1 MTKTQNNGQI
11 NKFSTRL
18 LVFVIASAVG
28 LMPLILYWFIYG
40 QTEMVTPA
48 EAKVL
53 LLREDS
59 NAVLIDIRSKEEYDS
74 AHIDGSYYWLAEEI
88 FSLESK
94 EKVSEQFHDKILLL
108 ICDSGI
114 LSNFATKHLAS
125 IGVPKAKSV
134 RGGIQEWISSVQGP
148 EGGDF
153 ERYKLASGQISEFP
167 IRISPLYEKLAAVI
181 SGYAIKP
188 AYTVLSLLLVILLW
202 RRKAFDLS
210 ALRWSMI
217 FFFIGENFC
226 AINYLLFEDKSYLVE
241 YLHSFGM
248 LLSFG
253 FATYAVFEGMDSRIL
268 ILSDPNKKCAALS
281 LCRKCIKYENVPCG
295 LKRTFFMIIP
305 ASILL
310 AMMPLCADW
319 HNNSYNTMIFGT
331 FYNYTHRL
339 IYQQFELLYC
349 PIVTIVLLTI
359 SLLILTLKREDSLLL
374 AKIFFAAGIGPLGF
388 GMFRSILAGLYSQ
401 NMVWFNFW
409 EEGTELL
416 FIVGVCF
423 VLWVF
428 RQSLFKTPNVGRK

>member
-1 MTKTQNNGQI
+1 MTKTQNNRQI
-11 NKFSTRL
+11 KKSRTRL
-18 LVFVIASAVG
+18 LVFVIILVGG
-28 LMPLILYWFIYG
+28 LMPPILYWSIYG
-40 QTEMVTPA
+40 QTEMVTPT
-48 EAKVL
+48 EAKDL

-59 NAVLIDIRSKEEYDS
+59 NAVLIDIRSKEKYDS
-74 AHIDGSYYWLAEEI
+74 AHIDGSYYWPTEEI

-94 EKVSEQFHDKILLL
+94 EKVPEQFHDMILLL

-114 LSNFATKHLAS
+114 LSNFATKHLAG
-125 IGVPKAKSV
+125 IGIQKAMSV
-134 RGGIQEWISSVQGP
+134 RGGIQEWIGSVQVP

-153 ERYKLASGQISEFP
+153 ERYKSASGHISELP
-167 IRISPLYEKLAAVI
+167 IRISPYHEKLAAVI
-181 SGYAIKP
+181 SGYVIKP
-188 AYTVLSLLLVILLW
+188 TYTVLSLLLAILLW
-202 RRKAFDLS
+202 RKKAFDLS

-226 AINYLLFEDKSYLVE
+226 AINYLLFEDKSYLAE
-241 YLHSFGM
+241 YLHSLGM

-268 ILSDPNKKCAALS
+268 MLSDPNKKCAALN

-310 AMMPLCADW
+310 ALMPLFADW

-331 FYNYTHRL
+331 FYHYTHRL

-349 PIVTIVLLTI
+349 PIASIALLTI

-374 AKIFFAAGIGPLGF
+374 AKILFAAGIGPLGF
-388 GMFRSILAGLYSQ
+388 GMLRSILAGLYSQ

-428 RQSLFKTPNVGRK
+428 RQSLFKTPNVGRE